1 MRSWYRLVTPADERP
16 SHIHNTAQAALKV
29 CDELLQ
35 LDGLVVVGGDDSN
48 TNAAYLA
55 EYFAEH
61 NSRVRV
67 LGVPKT
73 IDGEISHAHDSG
85 L

>member
-1 MRSWYRLVTPADERP
+1 M
-16 SHIHNTAQAALKV
+16 

-73 IDGEISHAHDSG
+73 IDGAIVKHAHDSEAAAKHAVRT
-85 L
+85 LSEHPQSR

>member
-1 MRSWYRLVTPADERP
+1 
-16 SHIHNTAQAALKV
+16 V

-55 EYFAEH
+55 EYFAQH

-73 IDGEISHAHDSG
+73 IDGEIVLWSRCRYCKSPLKRGARTRDATRQHT
-85 L
+85 